1 MSEYKYVMCVVVD
14 DEEEII
20 YINTDEKL
28 KKYIEMYSICDLI
41 SYIRDIDGNDLY
53 ESVDMKGTK
62 W

>member
-1 MSEYKYVMCVVVD
+1 MCVVVD